1 MAVAIGA
8 RSRFFV
14 PENFSA
20 FVGRKSKPGWFNESR
35 SRLIRLPGFH
45 PGVHAEEREKSPTES
60 RGGKRPRSRWF
71 CDSAKRR
78 VPQSTRARIQEV
90 AVVAFARVLQ
100 DRVGAVSGVLA
111 GACRALR
118 VASPIQGAAGL
129 SWQARAE
136 DYSWVRR
143 TSRGELPQR
152 APYKIFHP
160 CPP

>member
-35 SRLIRLPGFH
+35 SRLFRLPVFH
-45 PGVHAEEREKSPTES
+45 PVVHSEQPQKPPTES
-60 RGGKRPRSRWF
+60 RGGRRPRSRWF

-78 VPQSTRARIQEV
+78 VPQSTRGRIQEV

-100 DRVGAVSGVLA
+100 DRVGAVSGSSSV
-111 GACRALR
+111 GIHAL
-118 VASPIQGAAGL
+118 VVGLDIQGCC
-129 SWQARAE
+129 E
-136 DYSWVRR
+136 Y
-143 TSRGELPQR
+143 
-152 APYKIFHP
+152 
-160 CPP
+160 